1 MRGKDNT
8 LLGHLIQQISH
19 LQSTKIS
26 LGVVSLKS
34 LGSIVA
40 KADHIRHVFLSIGDP
55 VVA

>member
-1 MRGKDNT
+1 MRGKDNS